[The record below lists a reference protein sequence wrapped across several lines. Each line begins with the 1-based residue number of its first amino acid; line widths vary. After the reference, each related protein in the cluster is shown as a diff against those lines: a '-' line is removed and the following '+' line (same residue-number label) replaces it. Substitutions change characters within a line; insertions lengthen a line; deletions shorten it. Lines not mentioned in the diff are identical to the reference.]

1 LDKGFFLK
9 ILLISTGRSPVFSL
23 VSPRKKAY
31 PPHPPL
37 PIFETRREFP
47 HGRPQIPL
55 VDGFPEFGYATIS
68 CRRPLFYREL
78 SRLMSL
84 DILLVIGVLCFA
96 ILVFIF
102 EWVRVDVVGLIM
114 MVALPLLGLVT
125 PAQAISGL
133 SSNAVVS
140 IIGVIII
147 GAGLER
153 TGIMKRL
160 SQFLLRFAG
169 ESESRIVFLISA
181 TVAVISG
188 FMQNIGAAALFLPAA
203 RRIGNQVGIPI
214 SRILLPMGY
223 CAIIG
228 GCLTLVGSS
237 PLIMLNDLM
246 ALVDPDLRPFGLF
259 DVTPVGVVLVLAA
272 ILYFLLCGNWVLP
285 RVREGELAHPISQ
298 ILESAHERDMV
309 GTLFEVHVPDD
320 FPKTVLGDLHLRS
333 FYYASVVAVAHEKQR
348 EKNFAPMRDVEI
360 WGGDHLAIVGPPRG
374 VRRLSKKLGW
384 EILPGLQTF
393 SGDLSPDDAG
403 VLKAVIAPRSR
414 WFKHTVGDIQF
425 RRKFGVNPLAILRE
439 EDVFVAN
446 LSDVTLRPGDALL
459 LYGRWENFHQ
469 LEGSPDLIFTMPV
482 PGDVPREDKALPA
495 LFCLAMALILIL
507 GFQVQLSIALLAG
520 AVGMVLSRVLTID
533 EAYEA
538 VDWMTIFLLAGLIPL
553 GMAFQNSGAAKM
565 IADGLVAVMGGGV
578 PPLVLLGAI
587 GLLSSF
593 FTLVISNV
601 GAAVLLVPL
610 AMNLAVQA
618 GTDPRVAALTVA
630 VATSNSFLLP
640 THQVNALIMRP
651 GGYRTVDFMRA
662 GSGMTVLY
670 LVVLI
675 AVLATGYGG

>member
-1 LDKGFFLK
+1 MP
-9 ILLISTGRSPVFSL
+9 T
-23 VSPRKKAY
+23 
-31 PPHPPL
+31 
-37 PIFETRREFP
+37 
-47 HGRPQIPL
+47 
-55 VDGFPEFGYATIS
+55 
-68 CRRPLFYREL
+68 
-78 SRLMSL
+78 
-84 DILLVIGVLCFA
+84 DILLVIGVLTFA

-153 TGIMKRL
+153 AGVMKRL
-160 SQFLLRFAG
+160 AQFLLRFAG
-169 ESESRIVFLISA
+169 ESEGRIVFLISG

-203 RRIGNQVGIPI
+203 RRIGNQIGIPI

-246 ALVDPDLRPFGLF
+246 RVVDPGVRPFGLF
-259 DVTPVGVVLVLAA
+259 SVTPVGAVLVLAA
-272 ILYFLLCGNWVLP
+272 ILYFLCFRKWVLP
-285 RVREGELAHPISQ
+285 KAREGELAHPISQ
-298 ILESAHERDMV
+298 ILESAHEADMV
-309 GTLFEVHVPDD
+309 GTLFEVHVPPD
-320 FPKTVLGDLHLRS
+320 FPRTALGDLHLRS
-333 FYYASVVAVAHEKQR
+333 FYYASVVAVAHETRR
-348 EKNFAPMRDVEI
+348 EKNFAPMREMEI
-360 WGGDHLAIVGPPRG
+360 WGGDHLAIVGPPRR
-374 VRRLSKKLGW
+374 VRRLAKKMGW

-393 SGDLSPDDAG
+393 AGDLSPDDAG

-414 WFKHTVGDIQF
+414 WFRHTVRDIQF
-425 RRKFGVNPLAILRE
+425 RKKHGVNPLAILRE

-446 LSDVTLRPGDALL
+446 LSDVTLKPGDALL
-459 LYGRWENFHQ
+459 LYGRWEHFHR
-469 LEGSPDLIFTMPV
+469 LEDSPDLIFTMPI
-482 PGDVPREDKALPA
+482 PGDVPREHKALPA
-495 LFCLAMALILIL
+495 LFCLALSLTLIL
-507 GFQVQLSIALLAG
+507 GFGVQLSIALLAG

-533 EAYEA
+533 EAYQA

-553 GMAFQNSGAAKM
+553 GMAFQNSGAARM
-565 IADGLVAVMGGGV
+565 IADALVGLAGGGV
-578 PPLVLLGAI
+578 SPLALLGAI

-610 AMNLAVQA
+610 AMNLAGEA
-618 GTDPRVAALTVA
+618 GGDPRVAALAVA
-630 VATSNSFLLP
+630 VAASNSFLLP

-662 GSGMTVLY
+662 GSGMTILY
-670 LVVLI
+670 LLVMI
-675 AVLATGYGG
+675 AVLATLYGG